1 KLDSLSSQTMAQPT
15 PLEASLGAIIMTFDK
30 HAGSGDAKTLNK
42 KELTNLIKA
51 ELHNIAGGSPEVGTV
66 CPTHHWGMMTM
77 LDQNTDGSVDFKE
90 YITLI
95 GSLACATVFYSGKCM
110 LPYALYSVLQY
121 TSAPCPSEQ

>member
-1 KLDSLSSQTMAQPT
+1 MAQPT
-15 PLEASLGAIIMTFDK
+15 PLEASLGALIMTFDK

-51 ELHNIAGGSPEVGTV
+51 VLPNIAGVSHCNTLGHGPKSLI
-66 CPTHHWGMMTM
+66 MMTM

-95 GSLACATVFYSGKCM
+95 GSLACATCVLIG
-110 LPYALYSVLQY
+110 LP
-121 TSAPCPSEQ
+121 